1 MMPLP
6 DAPSCRWRG
15 TPRRFATF
23 IVAGLAVTA
32 LLTADLGG
40 QAVRET
46 PFDAYL
52 SRMRAQGLVPDRNE
66 TLSRSYRGSLRDNEA
81 YQKLP
86 AIEVFDNL
94 FYVGPGFVSVW
105 LIPTSDGLI
114 LVDTAQE
121 PYVDHVIE
129 NVRQAGFDPEDIRY
143 ILISHGHLDHYGGA
157 GKIQA
162 LSGARIAALEE
173 DWQLIEDDRREGP
186 GNPNRPLGMSFDRDM
201 VLQDGQTL
209 TLGDTSLTIHH
220 LPGHTAGSPSFEF
233 TVYDGGTPHDAFFF
247 GGPGQRGTGEDFLES
262 LNFIMANMQDVEVA
276 VHVHSWLSTF
286 PYPGGSVFERALRLS
301 YRQPGDPHPFVDNVA
316 WRIWLQRAHAGAVN
330 YVREQGR

>member
-1 MMPLP
+1 MRLTARP
-6 DAPSCRWRG
+6 
-15 TPRRFATF
+15 ATC
-23 IVAGLAVTA
+23 VVVGLAVAA
-32 LLTADLGG
+32 LLTADLGA

-46 PFDAYL
+46 PYDAYL
-52 SRMRAQGLVPDRNE
+52 VRVREQGLVPERNE
-66 TLSRSYRGSLRDNEA
+66 TLSRSYRGSLRDNEE

-94 FYVGPGFVSVW
+94 YYVGPGYVSVW

-114 LVDTAQE
+114 LIDTAQE
-121 PYVDHVIE
+121 PYVEHVIE
-129 NVRQAGFDPEDIRY
+129 NIRQAGFDPEDIRY

-157 GKIQA
+157 GKIQE
-162 LSGARIAALEE
+162 LSGARIAALAEDWEMIEE
-173 DWQLIEDDRREGP
+173 DRAEGP
-186 GNPNRPLGMSFDRDM
+186 NNPNRPLGTPFERDM
-201 VLQDGQTL
+201 VLQDGETL
-209 TLGDTSLTIHH
+209 TLGDTSLKIHH

-233 TVYDGGTPHDAFFF
+233 TVYDDGTPHDAFFF

-262 LNFIMANMQDVEVA
+262 LNYIMANLQDVDVA

-330 YVREQGR
+330 YVNAQGQ